1 MKKAYIWV
9 GIWVIVILAPILIIF
24 SAYEPAPGP
33 GVDIVKIGVILPFT
47 ASSTAS
53 VALSAGISAETPSV
67 MPAESAMAFAEE
79 IRNGLELLPKRPLAA
94 GMPPSVVFIYQ
105 DSANDENMVLKK
117 AEFLVKES
125 GVSAIISGPVS
136 GSTAD
141 ALSKMLH
148 ASGIP
153 LIAVGTMPVDQKF
166 SCEKEGLANVGI
178 EEVAALAVFCKTY
191 QMSYP
196 KPDGSAPGYHA
207 AYAFDIGNVILRA
220 LDVIRDDAHTKK
232 EILKAFDM
240 RTYKGI
246 TGTVR
251 FGSADS
257 K

>member
-47 ASSTAS
+47 ATSTAS
-53 VALSAGISAETPSV
+53 ADLSAGISANAPGIMS
-67 MPAESAMAFAEE
+67 AESAMAFAEE
-79 IRNGLELLPKRPLAA
+79 TRNGLELLPKRPLAA

-105 DSANDENMVLKK
+105 DSANDEDVLLKK

-125 GVSAIISGPVS
+125 GVSAVISGPVS
-136 GSTAD
+136 ANTAV
-141 ALSKMLH
+141 ALSNILN
-148 ASGIP
+148 ASGVP
-153 LIAVGTMPVDQKF
+153 HVAVGSVPADHKF
-166 SCEKEGLANVGI
+166 SCEKEGLAHVGI

-207 AYAFDIGNVILRA
+207 AYAFDIGNVLLRA
-220 LDVIRDDAHTKK
+220 LDVIRDDVRTKNA
-232 EILKAFDM
+232 IYKALDM
-240 RTYKGI
+240 KTYKGI
-246 TGTVR
+246 TGTIR